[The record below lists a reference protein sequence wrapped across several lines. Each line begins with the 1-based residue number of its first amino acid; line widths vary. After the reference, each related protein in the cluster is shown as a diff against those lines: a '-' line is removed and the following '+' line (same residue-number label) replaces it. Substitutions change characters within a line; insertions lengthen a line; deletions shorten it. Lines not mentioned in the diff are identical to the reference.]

1 MDATRTIYDPPR
13 KKPFLPH
20 NRKMP
25 TKLAG
30 ATRRLQAAQRNFV
43 KVHKEHARKAKRA
56 SGSSVAGRTKQKFGV
71 KAARWMREHP
81 TQVKRMTAAIAKG
94 QSVSGYLTRKASG
107 SSVAGRTRRRKR
119 ASGSSVAG
127 RTTMGWNTDPGWKR
141 NDGKLSAAAFGRL
154 IARGAR
160 R

>member
-1 MDATRTIYDPPR
+1 
-13 KKPFLPH
+13 
-20 NRKMP
+20 MP

-30 ATRRLQAAQRNFV
+30 ATKRLQAAQRNFV

-81 TQVKRMTAAIAKG
+81 TQVKRMKNAIAKG

-107 SSVAGRTRRRKR
+107 SSVAGRTRRRKK

-127 RTTMGWNTDPGWKR
+127 RLTKQDMVWKR
-141 NDGKLSAAAFGRL
+141 RERRNTVVGPSGRR
-154 IARGAR
+154 ISRIGPGGVIR